1 MAVQNGTDVLLK
13 IGGTLINATTN
24 HELNLTADMIDVTTK
39 DSNGSKEYIAGEDD
53 GTITVEGNYDPAA
66 TYSWSDL
73 FAAFTGKAS
82 AALIFGL
89 QETGDKAISLNGL
102 LMNLSL
108 SGSKNEAGTWTA
120 EFQKTGA
127 ATEVTLT

>member
-24 HELNLTADMIDVTTK
+24 HEINLSVDMIDVTTK

-66 TYSWSDL
+66 TYGWSEL
-73 FAAFTGKAS
+73 FAALTGKAS

-89 QETGDKAISLNGL
+89 QDVSDTAYSLNGL
-102 LMNLSL
+102 LMNLTL
-108 SGSKNEAGTWTA
+108 SGPKNEAGTWSA

-127 ATEVTLT
+127 VTEITIT